1 MSLLRRIE
9 KSLDQRLRSIF
20 SGGEGGDAEPDAR
33 EAIELYRDAL
43 DQIASRATAGKRGNR
58 IFPFNLITI
67 ELRAEDAE
75 RRTVLET
82 LFDPGQ
88 LGDDIRATLKEERVA
103 PPEDLT
109 VAVKYPEGVL
119 VDMRV
124 ICERGEP
131 PQKAATGIIGRP
143 GVVELTLAQLVTIIG
158 ASSAAEFTLDRQRIN
173 LGREAEIADALGR
186 TIRRNELFFPE
197 SAHEANPSVSRAHAH
212 IWFDASSREWRIFDD
227 GSSLGTTLFR
237 EGRRID
243 VPAHAGR
250 GVALRPGDE
259 IYLGQVRLRFESG
272 TPLNNVTR

>member
-20 SGGEGGDAEPDAR
+20 SGGDAEPGAR
-33 EAIELYRDAL
+33 EAVELYRDAL
-43 DQIASRATAGKRGNR
+43 DQIASRATAGKRGDR

-67 ELRAEDAE
+67 ELSADNAE
-75 RRTVLET
+75 RKAVLET

-88 LGDDIRATLKEERVA
+88 LGDDIRATLKEERVT
-103 PPEDLT
+103 PPEDLS
-109 VAVKYPEGVL
+109 VAVKYHEGAL
-119 VDMRV
+119 VEMRI

-131 PQKAATGIIGRP
+131 PQKAAAGNIARP
-143 GVVELTLAQLVTIIG
+143 TVVEIVPARLVTVIG
-158 ASSAAEFTLDRQRIN
+158 VASEAEFTLDRMRVN
-173 LGREAEIADALGR
+173 LGREQEITDALGR

-197 SAHEANPSVSRAHAH
+197 SAHEANPSVSRSHAH
-212 IWFDASSREWRIFDD
+212 IRFDGSSGEWRIFDD
-227 GSSLGTTLFR
+227 GSSIGTTLFR

-259 IYLGQVRLRFESG
+259 IYLGQVRLLFESG
-272 TPLNNVTR
+272 APR